1 MPKIP
6 NEKYLSDEA
15 KTALCE
21 LLCNEIQV
29 YKELIRGAINLNDD
43 DVDESMEELRRTCP
57 REAMDDTCLHER
69 PGFCERI
76 EDKNGYLA
84 AIPPPPYSK

>member
-6 NEKYLSDEA
+6 NEKYLSDES

-21 LLCNEIQV
+21 VLCNEIQV

-69 PGFCERI
+69 PDFRERI
-76 EDKNGYLA
+76 EDENGDLA
-84 AIPPPPYSK
+84 AIPPPPYF

>member
-1 MPKIP
+1 MPKIH

-43 DVDESMEELRRTCP
+43 DMDESMEELHQNVS
-57 REAMDDTCLHER
+57 E
-69 PGFCERI
+69 GS
-76 EDKNGYLA
+76 NG
-84 AIPPPPYSK
+84 